1 MSKFLV
7 KVVETYRVDTEDEA
21 SRLIEEAKESSSYI
35 LTKYSSTHKSS
46 KEDEWEKVELTKIF
60 NDEKEPISDV
70 EVTYNKGR
78 FYED

>member
-7 KVVETYRVDTEDEA
+7 KIVETYRVDTEDEA
-21 SRLIEEAKESSSYI
+21 SRLIEGAKESSNYI
-35 LTKYSSTHKSS
+35 LTKYSSTHKSR
-46 KEDEWEKVELTKIF
+46 KEDEWEKVELTEIF

>member
-7 KVVETYRVDTEDEA
+7 KIVETYRVDTEDEA
-21 SRLIEEAKESSSYI
+21 SRLIEGAKEWSNYI
-35 LTKYSSTHKSS
+35 LTKGGSTHKAS

-70 EVTYNKGR
+70 EVTYSKGR